1 MRGQWTDYN
10 SFNLIDL
17 IDELKTRVKEPHRT
31 DDILHGMMIA
41 SGDYFRLCNEIKDYI
56 EKDDEIYKQEKEFI
70 KELEKKEKHQTVYIE
85 YGGKTPLY
93 NALPSCNHE
102 IVGGDNWS
110 GIKCRKCGG
119 WYCV

>member
-1 MRGQWTDYN
+1 MELLNLERILYKEGFYIENERIKNMRGQWTDYN

-41 SGDYFRLCNEIKDYI
+41 SGDYFRLCNAIKDYI

-70 KELEKKEKHQTVYIE
+70 KELEKKEKH
-85 YGGKTPLY
+85 
-93 NALPSCNHE
+93 
-102 IVGGDNWS
+102 
-110 GIKCRKCGG
+110 
-119 WYCV
+119 